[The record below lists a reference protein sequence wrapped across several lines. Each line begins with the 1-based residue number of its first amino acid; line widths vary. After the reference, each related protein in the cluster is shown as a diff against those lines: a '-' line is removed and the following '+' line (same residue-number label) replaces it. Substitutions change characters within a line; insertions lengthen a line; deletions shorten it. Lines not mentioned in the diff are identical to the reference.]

1 MGLGRLAT
9 QFQAGGRSPVGAE
22 KILAERS
29 RDEQVADLQHL
40 GETSL
45 VCRSKYHPPA
55 ARPSSSWESSRH
67 LPYVGAESG
76 CCFFSHS
83 RGGWVMRYLQIC
95 IVIPGTRV
103 FGFVLLVFEKNDL
116 QIKFLEENGVSRMT
130 TPVPVRQRI
139 VY

>member
-1 MGLGRLAT
+1 
-9 QFQAGGRSPVGAE
+9 
-22 KILAERS
+22 
-29 RDEQVADLQHL
+29 
-40 GETSL
+40 
-45 VCRSKYHPPA
+45 
-55 ARPSSSWESSRH
+55 
-67 LPYVGAESG
+67 
-76 CCFFSHS
+76 
-83 RGGWVMRYLQIC
+83 MRYLQIC